1 MHRFVF
7 ILSYYGEHASFLP
20 SRPIQS
26 NCHAHRCQ
34 SLNIL
39 NSVVVV
45 WRTREVRVPVQ
56 LSEYPDAARM
66 KFASVLREGL
76 DILPDTEDLFK
87 KYKHLKKSLKRFS
100 DATQGSGAGPR
111 GSGVDVATPSTSP
124 NNAGKL
130 QYSQI
135 LDDEE
140 GQMEGKRKQHP
151 AADGE
156 EEEKGAKKTRAAED
170 DANAAMEN
178 MEARFIAAITSDV
191 MDLNEKYI
199 EKEEDFIIAWGNIE
213 EKMSACSTKEDKI
226 ALYSDLVDFHGNL
239 VMLLHWSMLAYTG
252 LVKILKKHYKR
263 TGLTVNAPHLKDL
276 LRQPFCSVGM
286 ACNILSKAEEVAL
299 SISKDLGMDPVLPT
313 NVSSL
318 ILANKKGMV
327 DLASEDVE
335 EDLYPIETASAI
347 ERAKTALQTWNVL
360 QKTAATPSTGIA
372 RETGGNAK
380 QSTEKLD
387 ELVTDSS
394 AV

>member
-1 MHRFVF
+1 
-7 ILSYYGEHASFLP
+7 
-20 SRPIQS
+20 
-26 NCHAHRCQ
+26 
-34 SLNIL
+34 
-39 NSVVVV
+39 
-45 WRTREVRVPVQ
+45 
-56 LSEYPDAARM
+56 M

-76 DILPDTEDLFK
+76 DVLPDTEDLFK
-87 KYKHLKKSLKRFS
+87 KYKHLKKSLKLFS
-100 DATQGSGAGPR
+100 DVTQGSGAGPR

-130 QYSQI
+130 QYNQ
-135 LDDEE
+135 LVEDEE
-140 GQMEGKRKQHP
+140 GHMDSKRKQCP
-151 AADGE
+151 AGDEGE
-156 EEEKGAKKTRAAED
+156 EREKGAKKARAAED

-213 EKMSACSTKEDKI
+213 EKMGECSSKEDKL

-286 ACNILSKAEEVAL
+286 ACNMLSKAEEVAL
-299 SISKDLGMDPVLPT
+299 SISKDLGMEPVLPT

-327 DLASEDVE
+327 DLATEDAE

-347 ERAKTALQTWNVL
+347 ERAKAALQTWNVL

-380 QSTEKLD
+380 HSNEKLD

-394 AV
+394 AI